1 LPAVGELEYIVGW
14 LIEMGEAQQT
24 GNGLIANTWQELE
37 AFSKLFEIRM
47 SWFELN
53 TMRRLSVAYVNEY
66 HRANGN
72 DCQMPCIDI
81 ESMKSNVE
89 NKVKSLFALLR
100 S

>member
-1 LPAVGELEYIVGW
+1 
-14 LIEMGEAQQT
+14 MGEAQQT

-37 AFSKLFEIRM
+37 AFSKLFEIHM

>member
-1 LPAVGELEYIVGW
+1 
-14 LIEMGEAQQT
+14 MGEAQQT
-24 GNGLIANTWQELE
+24 GSGLIANTWQELE
-37 AFSKLFEIRM
+37 AFSKLSGIRM

-53 TMRRLSVAYVNEY
+53 AMRRLSVAYVNEFY
-66 HRANGN
+66 RANGN